1 MHMHRGYES
10 ERADRTASART
21 GCNEWQGAES
31 SVGGGGG
38 DDDDDDDDGGRLSE
52 ALGRRAAELEL
63 AWAVVKE
70 AGAAE
75 RPLISVLQKESTGI
89 TQGAGHRI
97 YSECPMA
104 HRPWPI
110 ARRPPASRSCLPR
123 VAWAVPGRDVQRH
136 AVFVVGDHLCLL
148 TPVLPSAHASAMLLT
163 TPPADASAIRSSPAC
178 IVSLFWAHAG
188 VAVFH
193 VDTPA

>member
-1 MHMHRGYES
+1 MLWRSFTCTCTADTRASGLIALRLRG
-10 ERADRTASART
+10 RAATS
-21 GCNEWQGAES
+21 
-31 SVGGGGG
+31 
-38 DDDDDDDDGGRLSE
+38 GRAPSP
-52 ALGRRAAELEL
+52 ALAAAAATTTTTTTTGRRAAELEL

-104 HRPWPI
+104 H
-110 ARRPPASRSCLPR
+110 RSCLPR